1 MIIELIN
8 LGGYGY
14 FVWPAFIF
22 TLSSFLILFI
32 RTKKELIRLGKI
44 YLKESKN
51 SQSIQTEEIRGK
63 KITAQVLTSHS
74 I

>member
-1 MIIELIN
+1 MIIELLN

-22 TLSSFLILFI
+22 TFGSFVILFI
-32 RTKKELIRLGKI
+32 RTKKELTRLEKI
-44 YLKESKN
+44 YLKESKDA
-51 SQSIQTEEIRGK
+51 QSIQTEEIRGK
-63 KITAQVLTSHS
+63 KIAAQVLTSHS